1 VDIICIVFV
10 CIELIVVQYVEIKNQ
25 PLGKVEPNAR
35 LGRFPINIC
44 LYKMDHC
51 NLDHLNLKDLKA
63 VCKYYKIEH
72 ASRVKRVELEAL
84 IYMAEHVQALTMIH
98 IYNNTQVTEEDATIA
113 FDISSSS
120 P

>member
-1 VDIICIVFV
+1 M
-10 CIELIVVQYVEIKNQ
+10 
-25 PLGKVEPNAR
+25 G
-35 LGRFPINIC
+35 
-44 LYKMDHC
+44 HC

-84 IYMAEHVQALTMIH
+84 IYMAEHVHGLEMMH
-98 IYNNTQVTEEDATIA
+98 FYNNFNMVQVGEEEGMQVM
-113 FDISSSS
+113 DIVPDTSSNS

>member
-1 VDIICIVFV
+1 
-10 CIELIVVQYVEIKNQ
+10 
-25 PLGKVEPNAR
+25 
-35 LGRFPINIC
+35 
-44 LYKMDHC
+44 MDHC

-84 IYMAEHVQALTMIH
+84 IYMAEHVQALAMMH
-98 IYNNTQVTEEDATIA
+98 IYNNMNMVQAGEEDGIA
-113 FDISSSS
+113 LFDVSAHSVLGGSSS

>member
-1 VDIICIVFV
+1 
-10 CIELIVVQYVEIKNQ
+10 
-25 PLGKVEPNAR
+25 
-35 LGRFPINIC
+35 
-44 LYKMDHC
+44 MDHC

-84 IYMAEHVQALTMIH
+84 IYMAEHVHALTIIH
-98 IYNNTQVTEEDATIA
+98 VYNNNQPLEKFEPNQRVCDASQEEEGMQVM
-113 FDISSSS
+113 DIIPDTSNNS

>member
-1 VDIICIVFV
+1 
-10 CIELIVVQYVEIKNQ
+10 
-25 PLGKVEPNAR
+25 
-35 LGRFPINIC
+35 
-44 LYKMDHC
+44 MDHC

-84 IYMAEHVQALTMIH
+84 IYMAEHVHGLEMMH
-98 IYNNTQVTEEDATIA
+98 FYNNFDMVQVGEEEGMQVM
-113 FDISSSS
+113 DIVPDTSNNS

>member
-1 VDIICIVFV
+1 M
-10 CIELIVVQYVEIKNQ
+10 
-25 PLGKVEPNAR
+25 G
-35 LGRFPINIC
+35 
-44 LYKMDHC
+44 HC

-84 IYMAEHVQALTMIH
+84 IYMAEHVHGLEMMH
-98 IYNNTQVTEEDATIA
+98 FYNNFNMVQVGEEEGMQVINIVPDT
-113 FDISSSS
+113 SSNS

>member
-1 VDIICIVFV
+1 M
-10 CIELIVVQYVEIKNQ
+10 
-25 PLGKVEPNAR
+25 G
-35 LGRFPINIC
+35 
-44 LYKMDHC
+44 HC

-84 IYMAEHVQALTMIH
+84 IYMAEHVHGLEMMH
-98 IYNNTQVTEEDATIA
+98 FYNNFNMVQVGEEEGMQVINIVPYT
-113 FDISSSS
+113 SSNS

>member
-1 VDIICIVFV
+1 M
-10 CIELIVVQYVEIKNQ
+10 
-25 PLGKVEPNAR
+25 G
-35 LGRFPINIC
+35 
-44 LYKMDHC
+44 HC

-84 IYMAEHVQALTMIH
+84 IYMAEHVHELEMMH
-98 IYNNTQVTEEDATIA
+98 FYNNFDMVQVGEEEGMQVM
-113 FDISSSS
+113 DIVPDTSSNS

>member
-1 VDIICIVFV
+1 M
-10 CIELIVVQYVEIKNQ
+10 
-25 PLGKVEPNAR
+25 G
-35 LGRFPINIC
+35 
-44 LYKMDHC
+44 HC

-84 IYMAEHVQALTMIH
+84 IYMAEHVHALTIIH
-98 IYNNTQVTEEDATIA
+98 VYNNNMNIVQVGEEEGMQVM
-113 FDISSSS
+113 DIIPDTSNNS

>member
-1 VDIICIVFV
+1 M
-10 CIELIVVQYVEIKNQ
+10 
-25 PLGKVEPNAR
+25 G
-35 LGRFPINIC
+35 
-44 LYKMDHC
+44 HC

-84 IYMAEHVQALTMIH
+84 IYMAEHVHGLEMMH
-98 IYNNTQVTEEDATIA
+98 FYNNYQPLEKFEPNQRVCDASQEEEGMQIM
-113 FDISSSS
+113 DIVPDTSSNS